1 MAGVDGR
8 RFHSR
13 PLAIWTSMIRSLVRH
28 GVALSAVAVAAGC
41 ASAGGF
47 HRGAGAASQRAA
59 LRVTIDS
66 LADGPEFHNSYWG
79 ILIVDPERGDT
90 LYSRNAGKLFLPASN
105 MKIVTSS
112 VALAQLGPDY
122 AYRTTLVAHGP
133 VRDGTL
139 SGDLAVIGRG
149 DPTISDHMW
158 VDAMIPLH
166 AVADS
171 LVARGLKH
179 ITGRLV
185 AAGNAFPG
193 PVLGYGWS
201 WDDLESSYS
210 AGVDELLFNEGFSEI
225 RVHGGEHPGDSARVE
240 TRPARTYPALRTQIV
255 TVAPPPCAGDSAAT
269 MPCPMMTNRF
279 ARRRS
284 LSAVKD
290 TVRGDVVVAGSVVAG
305 DSVTLEIT
313 HRDPD
318 LAYLAALTE
327 ALRDRGI
334 TVDSAPTVAIDTAT
348 TGDTLTVLTSKPLSE
363 ILPALLKPSQNQI
376 AEILLRTIGLERGGA
391 GTADSGRKVVESQLE
406 AWGVPPSTYV
416 IRDGSGL
423 SRYDYLAP
431 EAIVHILDVD
441 RRSPNFQL
449 FYDALPI
456 AGVDGTIKNR
466 MRGTAAENNVHAKTG
481 SVANARS
488 LSGYVHTADG
498 RVLIFSI
505 LANNWTVPAND
516 VTHVADVI
524 AARLAE
530 LRLQ

>member
-1 MAGVDGR
+1 VFATLG
-8 RFHSR
+8 
-13 PLAIWTSMIRSLVRH
+13 A
-28 GVALSAVAVAAGC
+28 C
-41 ASAGGF
+41 ASAGTF
-47 HRGAGAASQRAA
+47 QRGGGAVSQRAA
-59 LRVTIDS
+59 LRAMIDS

-105 MKIVTSS
+105 MKVVTSS
-112 VALAQLGPDY
+112 VALEQLGPDY
-122 AYRTTLVAHGP
+122 AYHTTLVARGP
-133 VRDGTL
+133 IRDGTL
-139 SGDLAVIGRG
+139 TGDLAVIGRG

-158 VDAMIPLH
+158 QDAMIPLH
-166 AVADS
+166 AFADS
-171 LVARGLKH
+171 VAGRGVKH

-201 WDDLESSYS
+201 WEDLESSYS
-210 AGVDELLFNEGFSEI
+210 AGVDELLLNEGFSEI
-225 RVHGGEHPGDSARVE
+225 RVHGGEHPGDSARIE
-240 TRPARTYPALRTQIV
+240 TKPARTFPAMRTQII
-255 TVAPPPCAGDSAAT
+255 TVAPPPCAGDSAVT
-269 MPCPMMTNRF
+269 GPCPMSTNRF
-279 ARRRS
+279 ARRRA
-284 LSAVKD
+284 LSVVKD
-290 TVRGDVVVAGSVVAG
+290 TLRGDVVVTGSIPAG
-305 DSVTLEIT
+305 DSLTLEVT

-334 TVDSAPTVAIDTAT
+334 TVDSAPTTAIDTIA
-348 TGDTLTVLTSKPLSE
+348 TGDTVAVLTSKPLRE

-376 AEILLRTIGLERGGA
+376 AEVLLRTIGLERGGA
-391 GTADSGRKVVESQLE
+391 GTADSGRKVVERQLE
-406 AWGVPPSTYV
+406 AWGVPPNTYV

-431 EAIVHILDVD
+431 EALVHILDVM
-441 RRSPNFQL
+441 RHSPNFQL

-456 AGVDGTIKNR
+456 AGVDGTIKTR

>member
-1 MAGVDGR
+1 M
-8 RFHSR
+8 
-13 PLAIWTSMIRSLVRH
+13 
-28 GVALSAVAVAAGC
+28 AAGC
-41 ASAGGF
+41 ASAGGL
-47 HRGAGAASQRAA
+47 HLGGSARSERAA
-59 LRVTIDS
+59 LRTYIDS
-66 LADGPEFHNSYWG
+66 LADAPEFHNAFWG
-79 ILIVDPERGDT
+79 ILVVDPDRADT

-112 VALAQLGPDY
+112 VALEQLGPDY
-122 AYRTTLVAHGP
+122 TYHTTLIARGP
-133 VRDGTL
+133 IRDSTL
-139 SGDLAVIGRG
+139 RGDLAVVGRG

-158 VDAMIPLH
+158 VDAMIPLR
-166 AVADS
+166 ALADS
-171 LVARGLKH
+171 LAARGVKH

-210 AGVDELLFNEGFSEI
+210 AGVDELLFNEGFSVI
-225 RVHGGEHPGDSARVE
+225 RVRGGERPGDSARVE
-240 TRPARTYPALRTQIV
+240 TEPARTYPILRTSVV
-255 TVAPPPCAGDSAAT
+255 TVAPPACAASDSAMAT
-269 MPCPMMTNRF
+269 PCPIMNRL
-279 ARRRS
+279 ARRRE
-284 LSAVKD
+284 LSVVKD
-290 TVRGDVVVAGSVVAG
+290 TLRGDVVVTGTVAAG
-305 DSVTLEIT
+305 DSVSLEVT

-318 LAYLAALTE
+318 LAYLAALSE

-334 TVDSAPTVAIDTAT
+334 LVDSAPTTAIDTSGAP
-348 TGDTLTVLTSKPLSE
+348 GDTLAVLTSKPLRE

-376 AEILLRTIGLERGGA
+376 AEVLLRTIGLERGGA
-391 GTADSGRKVVESQLE
+391 GTADSGRKVVEQQL
-406 AWGVPPSTYV
+406 ATWGVPPATYV

-441 RRSPNFQL
+441 RHSPNFQL

-456 AGVDGTIKNR
+456 AGVDGTIKTR

-488 LSGYVHTADG
+488 LSGYVRTADG
-498 RVLIFSI
+498 RTLIFSM
-505 LANNWTVPAND
+505 LANNWTVPASD
-516 VTHVADVI
+516 VTHMQDLI

-530 LRLQ
+530 LRLE